1 MSVGNKSEICP
12 SKNCKFQFNEG
23 ELRQNTVSA
32 NIYPMTGILWVGTPE
47 GSDAIRYKVY
57 DMSVDFK
64 IFETLEKSD
73 EIIHFVDGTINIG
86 DSYDPQYE
94 YQIINASLAFA
105 DSDVL
110 LNLVAQGSNAY
121 SKNNDNYE
129 NQNTLSNLYFS
140 IMPGDNWV
148 YETYSNSYVTDLIGF
163 GPLNTIVLYPNE
175 FSSDYL
181 GKEGQKIGVISRFE
195 QATKYPKKNAP
206 LSEYVKYKNEE
217 HTGVEITLQEN
228 ATIDGQEAI
237 KYMEMNW
244 VLILVLNTFS
254 IM

>member
-1 MSVGNKSEICP
+1 MAVDYKSI
-12 SKNCKFQFNEG
+12 
-23 ELRQNTVSA
+23 
-32 NIYPMTGILWVGTPE
+32 GIL
-47 GSDAIRYKVY
+47 
-57 DMSVDFK
+57 
-64 IFETLEKSD
+64 
-73 EIIHFVDGTINIG
+73 
-86 DSYDPQYE
+86 
-94 YQIINASLAFA
+94 
-105 DSDVL
+105 L
-110 LNLVAQGSNAY
+110 L
-121 SKNNDNYE
+121 
-129 NQNTLSNLYFS
+129 
-140 IMPGDNWV
+140 MPGDNWV

-237 KYMEMNW
+237 KVHGNELGSYS
-244 VLILVLNTFS
+244 S
-254 IM
+254 IKYIFYYVIYDNQSYYISYAADTQSFAKYLQDFEKMVKSFKFLR